1 MTHSGDDSDT
11 GLPASLAAAWGLRE
25 RPTKGP
31 RPGLTI
37 ERIVD
42 AAVALAVRE
51 GLAAVSMGRVAKELG
66 VATMSLY
73 RYVAAKDELYVLMLD
88 AAVGPP
94 GPPPPA
100 DAGWREALTTW
111 AEAYRQALHRN
122 RWSLRIPVSG
132 PPVTPHSFAWW
143 ERGLTALEAT
153 ELDEGEKLA
162 MIVVITG
169 FVRNEVQM
177 MTEIEEAVAASGASP
192 EDAMRRHERVLRQLA
207 DPARYPALA
216 RLLDTGALT
225 GASDPDEDFA
235 FGLDTVLDGVA
246 VLVARKEQDRAVAA
260 ESKGAVAG
268 SKSVATGS
276 KGVPA
281 GSKGVVTEAT
291 TREPVERPAVRTPHG
306 L

>member
-31 RPGLTI
+31 RPGLTL

-100 DAGWREALTTW
+100 DAGWREALTAW
-111 AEAYRQALHRN
+111 AEAYRQALQRN

-132 PPVTPHSFAWW
+132 PPVTPTPSP
-143 ERGLTALEAT
+143 G
-153 ELDEGEKLA
+153 GS
-162 MIVVITG
+162 
-169 FVRNEVQM
+169 
-177 MTEIEEAVAASGASP
+177 AASP
-192 EDAMRRHERVLRQLA
+192 PWRRPRW
-207 DPARYPALA
+207 
-216 RLLDTGALT
+216 
-225 GASDPDEDFA
+225 
-235 FGLDTVLDGVA
+235 
-246 VLVARKEQDRAVAA
+246 
-260 ESKGAVAG
+260 
-268 SKSVATGS
+268 
-276 KGVPA
+276 
-281 GSKGVVTEAT
+281 
-291 TREPVERPAVRTPHG
+291 TRGRSSR
-306 L
+306 